1 MIVNNEHGGR
11 SVLIV
16 AEWPWRRGLAGVA
29 GLMLVLPLL
38 GVVMVLGETLG
49 EVVTDPRLRAR
60 HAFAKRLRHHAVT
73 RDLPSG

>member
-1 MIVNNEHGGR
+1 
-11 SVLIV
+11 
-16 AEWPWRRGLAGVA
+16 
-29 GLMLVLPLL
+29 MLVLPLL